1 MKKIDRL
8 FVNICSNHLAES
20 KAFYTKLFDFD
31 IGFDSDWFIHL
42 VSKGEKLELGIIDR
56 NNDLVPESYRNYP
69 QGLYITFVVDDVD
82 AIWEVAIDEGFEI
95 LAKPENT
102 FYGQRRMLIKDPDGT
117 LVDISSPTVRLDE

>member
-1 MKKIDRL
+1 MKKINRL
-8 FVNICSNHLAES
+8 FVNICSDNIAES

-69 QGLYITFVVDDVD
+69 QGFYITFVVDDVD
-82 AIWEVAIDEGFEI
+82 AIWELAIDEGFET

-102 FYGQRRMLIKDPDGT
+102 FYGQRRMLVKDPDGT
-117 LVDISSPTVRLDE
+117 LVDISSPIPNG